1 MNWYAL
7 CLRTLFFSF
16 SSPLLQHQD
25 TEVLC
30 AWEQTMDFIFA
41 PLFWW
46 WNAIDVVPLAARA
59 LQKVQQRPTQPAPA
73 LLKPAQREDGR
84 RRKVLDGKMAKDLNC
99 HPCSSI
105 PNDTLIAWLPV
116 TRWPWVWLVGWGLL
130 LWCAAH
136 LFISQAWRSLFK
148 SQFLF
153 VLTQSFP
160 HHYYA
165 KFCSKPQTS
174 AADIWQRSVSRENH
188 AEKLHPR
195 GF

>member
-1 MNWYAL
+1 MFILRAVRNTYSVGTRRIGYSLASDQIINMQRIITKWCVVRQNCVKCIMNWYAL
-7 CLRTLFFSF
+7 CLRTHFFSF

-73 LLKPAQREDGR
+73 LLKPTQCEDGR

-99 HPCSSI
+99 QPCSSI
-105 PNDTLIAWLPV
+105 P
-116 TRWPWVWLVGWGLL
+116 
-130 LWCAAH
+130 
-136 LFISQAWRSLFK
+136 
-148 SQFLF
+148 
-153 VLTQSFP
+153 
-160 HHYYA
+160 
-165 KFCSKPQTS
+165 
-174 AADIWQRSVSRENH
+174 
-188 AEKLHPR
+188 
-195 GF
+195 